1 MNCKKTQCSL
11 EGTVLKN
18 VYFNLRNITVSG
30 ISVIW

>member
-1 MNCKKTQCSL
+1 MNCQKPQCSS

-18 VYFNLRNITVSG
+18 VYFNLCNITVSG